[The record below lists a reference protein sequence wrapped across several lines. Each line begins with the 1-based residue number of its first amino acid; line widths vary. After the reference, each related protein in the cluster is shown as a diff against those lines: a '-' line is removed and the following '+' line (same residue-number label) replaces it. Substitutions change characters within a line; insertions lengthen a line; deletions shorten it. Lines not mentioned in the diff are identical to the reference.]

1 MPISRQTVC
10 DVLARRIV
18 ATAATLLLILSACSS
33 GSPYDSEA
41 LRRLAPIVEKDRAAS
56 DSGAPLSLV
65 AVRDEADSRGMSTS
79 IGASRGI
86 ENLSVETVNGG
97 GVQRVFAVLDGSDC
111 LFGIVD
117 TGTSPVAVYWLLV
130 EGVYTATDV
139 VPSGT
144 CSASAYF
151 GIDVSGVTLSTDQTS
166 PTRLG

>member
-1 MPISRQTVC
+1 MRTVGLVRLLRPVFVIS
-10 DVLARRIV
+10 
-18 ATAATLLLILSACSS
+18 LLLFLVAACSS

-56 DSGAPLSLV
+56 DSGSPLSLV
-65 AVRDEADSRGMSTS
+65 AVRDEADALGMSTS

-97 GVQRVFAVLDGSDC
+97 GVQRVFAVLDGEDC
-111 LFGIVD
+111 IFGIVD

-130 EGVYTATDV
+130 EDIYTATDV

>member
-1 MPISRQTVC
+1 L
-10 DVLARRIV
+10 LA
-18 ATAATLLLILSACSS
+18 ATAVLVTVGCSASA
-33 GSPYDSEA
+33 PYDSEA
-41 LRRLAPIVEKDRAAS
+41 LRRLAPIVEQDRAAAQ
-56 DSGAPLSLV
+56 SGSPLSLV
-65 AVRDEADSRGMSTS
+65 AIRDAADSLGMSTS

-97 GVQRVFAVLDGSDC
+97 GVQRVFAVLDGEDC

-151 GIDVSGVTLSTDQTS
+151 GIDVSGVMLSTDQTS